1 MKETNY
7 IKEKG
12 WKRLYKEDM
21 LMKKINNVVEM
32 LHQVVEKYPDK
43 DALLWKEEGS
53 YVNMTYREF
62 WERIKQFAHGLLTIG
77 VKKGDKVAIIANS
90 GVQWAISDFAI
101 ASIGA
106 VSVPVYPTLPTER
119 VDYILNKTESTVAI
133 VEDQEQFTKVI
144 NAKTPIKHLVVM
156 SLASDVTLGQNEYS
170 FDQLTELG
178 AENLVDTWEETW
190 TTFTRDRLLTI
201 ISTSGTTGNP
211 KGAIISHGNILS
223 NIEGVSYYIQVRP
236 DDVTLSYLPVSHV
249 LERTAGHYLP
259 LSVGMTIAYAE
270 SIDTIPDNL
279 KEIRPTIFTSVPRLF
294 EKIYTTIQEQINN
307 SSPLK
312 QRIFNWA
319 LSVGKERY
327 DYYLN
332 ARVDEFVTQTY
343 MPKSLQRRWKMANRL
358 VFQKIKDQLGGRA
371 RVTVS
376 GGGTLNKDIA
386 RFFWALDIPIYEGY
400 GLTETSP
407 IVTANPMTKG
417 KAGTVGKV
425 LPNIDV
431 KIASD
436 GEILVKGP
444 SITEGYYND
453 PEETAESFDGDWFK
467 TGDVG
472 EFDEEGYLKILDRK
486 KRILVLS
493 TGMNVAPQPIENAM
507 NESSYI
513 AQSLVIGEDR
523 NYILAIINPEFES
536 LFEWAKRKG
545 IKESDPKKLCHNP
558 QVKEMLEREVYRL
571 TERFTNYS
579 QPKKVIIASDEW
591 TIEGGELTPKLS
603 LRANVVEDRYEEL
616 IENAYSEE
624 VQEVS

>member
-1 MKETNY
+1 MK
-7 IKEKG
+7 G
-12 WKRLYKEDM
+12 V
-21 LMKKINNVVEM
+21 NNVVEM
-32 LHQVVEKYPDK
+32 LYNVVEQYPDK
-43 DALLWKEEGS
+43 KSLRWKENGS
-53 YVNMTYREF
+53 YVSISYHQL
-62 WERIKQFAHGLLTIG
+62 WEKIKHFAHGLTSIG
-77 VKKGDKVAIIANS
+77 VQAEDKVAIISDS
-90 GVQWAISDFAI
+90 GPFWAISDFAI

-106 VSVPVYPTLPTER
+106 VSVPVYPTLPTDR

-133 VEDQEQFTKVI
+133 VEDKEQFTKVI
-144 NAKTPIKHLVVM
+144 NAKTPIEHIIIM
-156 SLASDVTLGQNEYS
+156 SLSEDVQLSEGQYS
-170 FDQLTELG
+170 FSQIKAIGKEKPI
-178 AENLVDTWEETW
+178 DTWKQTW
-190 TTFTRDRLLTI
+190 STFTRDDLLTI

-211 KGAIISHGNILS
+211 KGAMITHGNILA
-223 NIEGVSYYIQVRP
+223 NIEGVSHFIQLRP
-236 DDVTLSYLPVSHV
+236 DDSTLSYLPVSHV

-259 LSVGMTIAYAE
+259 LSYGMTIAYAE
-270 SIDTIPDNL
+270 SIETIPDNL

-294 EKIYTTIQEQINN
+294 EKIYTTINEQINN

-312 QRIFNWA
+312 RRIFNWA
-319 LSVGKERY
+319 LSIGKQRY
-327 DYYLN
+327 DYYLK
-332 ARVDEFVTQTY
+332 ARVDEFVTQSY
-343 MPKSLQRRWKMANRL
+343 MPKSLQRKWNIANRL

-376 GGGTLNKDIA
+376 GGGTLNPDIA

-407 IVTANPMTKG
+407 IVSANPMTKG

-425 LPNIDV
+425 LPNLDV

-444 SITEGYYND
+444 SVTEGYYND
-453 PEETAESFDGDWFK
+453 PKETEESFDGKWFK
-467 TGDVG
+467 TGDIG

-507 NESSYI
+507 NESAYI

-523 NYILAIINPEFES
+523 NYILSIINPEFES
-536 LFEWAKRKG
+536 LFQWAKRKG
-545 IKESDPKKLCHNP
+545 IEETDPKKLCQHP
-558 QVKEMLEREVYRL
+558 KVKAMLEKEVFRL

-603 LRANVVEDRYEEL
+603 LRANIIEKNYADIIEATYNEE
-616 IENAYSEE
+616 SEE
-624 VQEVS
+624 VS

>member
-1 MKETNY
+1 M
-7 IKEKG
+7 
-12 WKRLYKEDM
+12 
-21 LMKKINNVVEM
+21 NNVVDM
-32 LHQVVEKYPDK
+32 LHQVVEQYPDK
-43 DALLWKEEGS
+43 DVFLWKENGS
-53 YVNMTYREF
+53 YVNMTYSEF
-62 WERIKQFAHGLLTIG
+62 WTKIKHFAHGLLSVG
-77 VKKGDKVAIIANS
+77 VREDDKVAIIANS
-90 GVQWAISDFAI
+90 GPLWAISDFAI

-133 VEDQEQFTKVI
+133 VEDKEQFTKVI
-144 NAKTPIKHLVVM
+144 NAKTSIEHMIIM
-156 SLASDVTLGQNEYS
+156 SLEEDVELSNKQYTFEQMKALGEES
-170 FDQLTELG
+170 P
-178 AENLVDTWEETW
+178 VDTWEETW
-190 TTFTRDRLLTI
+190 LTFDRDRLLTI

-211 KGAIISHGNILS
+211 KGAIITHGNILA
-223 NIEGVSYYIQVRP
+223 NIEGVSYYTQLRH
-236 DDVTLSYLPVSHV
+236 DDLTLSYLPVSHV

-259 LSVGMTIAYAE
+259 LSVGMTVAYAE
-270 SIDTIPDNL
+270 SIDTIPDDL
-279 KEIRPTIFTSVPRLF
+279 KTIRPTIFTSVPRLF

-319 LSVGKERY
+319 LSIGQERY

-332 ARVDEFVTQTY
+332 ARVDEFITQTY
-343 MPKSLQRRWKMANRL
+343 MPKNLQRKWNIANRL

-407 IVTANPMTKG
+407 IITVNPMTKG

-425 LPNIDV
+425 LPNLDV
-431 KIASD
+431 KIAAD
-436 GEILVKGP
+436 GEVLVKGP
-444 SITEGYYND
+444 SITQGYYND
-453 PEETAESFDGDWFK
+453 PEETEESFDGDWFK
-467 TGDVG
+467 TGDIG

-493 TGMNVAPQPIENAM
+493 TGMNVAPQPIENAI
-507 NESSYI
+507 NESAYI
-513 AQSLVIGEDR
+513 AQSLIIGEDR
-523 NYILAIINPEFES
+523 NYILSIINPEFEG
-536 LFEWAKRKG
+536 LFDWAKREG
-545 IKESDPKKLCHNP
+545 IKESDPEKLCKHP
-558 QVKEMLEREVYRL
+558 KVKEMLEQEVYRL
-571 TERFTNYS
+571 TKQFTNYS

-603 LRANVVEDRYEEL
+603 LRANIVEEKYADL
-616 IENAYSEE
+616 IEAAYKEE
-624 VQEVS
+624 VQDVS